1 MEKKFMHISVS
12 EMRRVTLVE
21 VNGRIDS
28 TNASR
33 LGESLNEQIDA
44 GRKQLGIDLC
54 NVEYM
59 SSAGLRE
66 LVAAAKKVRNDNGDL
81 RIASPSSRV
90 KEVLELA
97 GLNLVFKVFPTQV
110 EAVGSF

>member
-1 MEKKFMHISVS
+1 MHISIS
-12 EMRRVTLVE
+12 EMRRVILVE
-21 VNGRIDS
+21 VNGRVDS
-28 TNASR
+28 TNATK

-44 GRKQLGIDLC
+44 GHNQLVLDLSS
-54 NVEYM
+54 VDYM

-66 LVAAAKKVRNDNGDL
+66 MVAAAKKVRGSNGDL

-97 GLNLVFKVFPTQV
+97 GLNMIFQVFPTQV